1 LGYQPTNHG
10 AATMKAQD
18 RHSQLMTEVQAEL
31 AQLQATLA
39 NQPTAP
45 NWCHVGDLA
54 EVLSLLKQ
62 ANGKES

>member
-1 LGYQPTNHG
+1 
-10 AATMKAQD
+10 MKAQD